1 MGASDT
7 GSRYLPSLFS
17 EPQAA
22 HLQNGVIIAVCS
34 PQQVVVKRA
43 SSSSAKCLWEQ
54 SSDHSGFTNS
64 GVCFCR
70 ITEFQRELV

>member
-17 EPQAA
+17 EAQVA

-34 PQQVVVKRA
+34 PQQVVVK
-43 SSSSAKCLWEQ
+43 
-54 SSDHSGFTNS
+54 
-64 GVCFCR
+64 
-70 ITEFQRELV
+70 